1 MIVSDYYNRKIPD
14 YYDWMYLDGY
24 TPEEVY
30 YSFKRGIYEQTK
42 ERENTNEIKIISEVK
57 IK

>member
-1 MIVSDYYNRKIPD
+1 MSVCDYKFSRVPA
-14 YYDWMYLDGY
+14 YYKWMYLDGY
-24 TPEEVY
+24 TPDEIY
-30 YSFKRGIYEQTK
+30 YSFKRGIYEEMI